1 MTLRVTVWNENVHEG
16 RDESVRR
23 VYPEGIHEVLAAAI
37 REESATAVSVRT
49 ATLDQPG
56 QGLPPDVLDS
66 TDVLVWWS
74 HIANDAVTD
83 TLAGRVVARIEAGMG
98 MVILHSGLYSKVS
111 LAVMG
116 TSCALHRW
124 APDNEQQIWTV
135 NARHPVAAGVPSPI
149 TVPADELYAEPS
161 DLPEPDALVFIS
173 SFSGGAVFRSG
184 WCFHRGA
191 GRIFY
196 FSPGDQQYPVY
207 RQPEIRRV
215 IGNAVAWVAP

>member
-1 MTLRVTVWNENVHEG
+1 MTMRVTVWNENVHEG

-23 VYPEGIHEVLAAAI
+23 IYPEGIHEVLAAAI
-37 REESATAVSVRT
+37 REELGDRVEVRT
-49 ATLDQPG
+49 ATLDQPD
-56 QGLPPDVLDS
+56 QGLPADALEW

-83 TLAGRVVARIEAGMG
+83 TLAGQVVARIEAGMG
-98 MVILHSGLYSKVS
+98 MLILHSGLYSKVS

-124 APDNEQQIWTV
+124 APDNEQQVWTV

-161 DLPEPDALVFIS
+161 DLPEPDELVFIS

-184 WCFHRGA
+184 WSFHRGA
-191 GRIFY
+191 GRVFY

-207 RQPEIRRV
+207 RQPEIRHV
-215 IGNAVAWVAP
+215 IANAVAWVAP